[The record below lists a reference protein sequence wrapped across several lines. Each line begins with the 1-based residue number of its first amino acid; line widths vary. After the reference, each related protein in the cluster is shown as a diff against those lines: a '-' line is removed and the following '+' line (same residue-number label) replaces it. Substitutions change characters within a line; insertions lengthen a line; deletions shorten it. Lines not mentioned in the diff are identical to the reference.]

1 MTQQYLVGEFSAS
14 LGDLERTAAEWQ
26 PAVHGLRRE
35 VESSPVSMLP
45 EFADKATEL
54 IDTICWAALQRGDV
68 TQFCSCAKAAAALGE
83 FIDSAGFLR
92 VLPRAARG

>member
-1 MTQQYLVGEFSAS
+1 MTQQYLVGQFSAL

-35 VESSPVSMLP
+35 VESSPVAMLP
-45 EFADKATEL
+45 ELADKATEL

-68 TQFCSCAKAAAALGE
+68 TRFCSCAKAAAALAE
-83 FIDSAGFLR
+83 FIDNAGLLR
-92 VLPRAARG
+92 H

>member
-1 MTQQYLVGEFSAS
+1 MTQQYLVGEFSAL

-35 VESSPVSMLP
+35 VESSPVATLP
-45 EFADKATEL
+45 EFADEATEL

-68 TQFCSCAKAAAALGE
+68 TRFCSCAKTAAALGD
-83 FIDSAGFLR
+83 FIESAGFLR
-92 VLPRAARG
+92 Y

>member
-1 MTQQYLVGEFSAS
+1 M

-35 VESSPVSMLP
+35 VESSPVAMLP
-45 EFADKATEL
+45 ELADKVTGL

-68 TQFCSCAKAAAALGE
+68 TRFCSCTKAAAALGE
-83 FIDSAGFLR
+83 FIDSADLLR
-92 VLPRAARG
+92 Y

>member
-1 MTQQYLVGEFSAS
+1 MTQQYLVGQFSAC
-14 LGDLERTAAEWQ
+14 LWDLERTAAEWQ
-26 PAVHGLRRE
+26 PAVHGLRQE
-35 VESSPVSMLP
+35 VESSPVAKLP

-68 TQFCSCAKAAAALGE
+68 TRFCSCAKAAAALGE

-92 VLPRAARG
+92 Y

>member
-1 MTQQYLVGEFSAS
+1 M

-35 VESSPVSMLP
+35 VESSPVAMLP
-45 EFADKATEL
+45 ELADKATEL

-68 TQFCSCAKAAAALGE
+68 TRFCSCAKAAAQLGA
-83 FIDSAGFLR
+83 FIDSARLLR
-92 VLPRAARG
+92 R

>member
-1 MTQQYLVGEFSAS
+1 MTQQYLVGEFSAL
-14 LGDLERTAAEWQ
+14 LGDLERTAAAWQ

-35 VESSPVSMLP
+35 VESSPVAMLP

-54 IDTICWAALQRGDV
+54 IDTICWAALHRGDV
-68 TQFCSCAKAAAALGE
+68 TRFCGCAKAAAALGE

-92 VLPRAARG
+92 Y